1 MGKKVIILAGGKGK
15 RLGELTEETP
25 KPLMKIGD
33 YPIIW
38 HIMKIYASYG
48 FKEFILCLGY
58 KADLIKSYFFHY
70 NTRNNDFT
78 IDLGNS
84 NIEFHNNK
92 SEDWKVSLID
102 TGLNT
107 SKGGRIKRIEPYLD
121 SDINMLTYAD
131 GLADINLKE
140 LLEFHMSHGKTIT
153 ITGVPHSSK
162 FGEIIEKDGK
172 VLSFREKPNA
182 SLINGGFMVFNRTF
196 LQRLNKNSKL
206 EETILKELSEEG
218 EVMVYKHQGDWACM
232 DTFKDFLYLNSLW
245 GQNIAFW
252 KNWQ

>member
-1 MGKKVIILAGGKGK
+1 MGRKVIILAGGKGK
-15 RLGELTEETP
+15 RLGELTDQTP
-25 KPLMKIGD
+25 KPLMKIGG

-70 NTRNNDFT
+70 NSRKNDFT
-78 IDLGNS
+78 IDLANS
-84 NIEFHNNK
+84 NIEFHNNV

-107 SKGGRIKRIEPYLD
+107 PKGGRVKKIEPYLD

-131 GLADINLKE
+131 GLADINIRE
-140 LLEFHMSHGKTIT
+140 LLEFHKHHGKALT

-162 FGEIIEKDGK
+162 FGEIIEKSGK
-172 VLSFREKPNA
+172 VLSFKEKPNA
-182 SLINGGFMVFNRTF
+182 SLINGGFMVFNNKF
-196 LQRLNKNSKL
+196 LERLNNNSKL
-206 EETILKELSEEG
+206 EKTILRELSKQG
-218 EVMVYKHQGDWACM
+218 EVMVYKHKGNWACM
-232 DTFKDFLYLNSLW
+232 DNFKDFLHLNSLW
-245 GQNIAFW
+245 EQNKAFW